1 MPEVVYLNGQ
11 RVPREE
17 ACISIDDR
25 GFLFGDAVYEVL
37 RAHGGRLWAADR
49 HYHRLRRSLHEVLIE
64 DVDVAEVQA
73 LTARAVEESG
83 CPEAHVYVH
92 ITRGLE
98 PRALAYRD
106 GLVPTVLIHV
116 RDASGM
122 VSADVCEGVSAITI
136 PDLRW
141 KRCDVKSTNL
151 LANALARKEAKRAGA
166 YEAILYDEE
175 GFITEA
181 AAMSVLAAE
190 GGKVFTTP
198 LGPEILPS
206 ISREL
211 LLEMAR
217 DLGIAVREERIARRR
232 LGAMEEVFLT
242 STMHEVCP
250 VVRLDGVPV
259 GEGRPG
265 PIATRLL
272 AEFRARLAAGDDAP
286 RGAAT

>member
-1 MPEVVYLNGQ
+1 MPEVVYLNGI

-17 ACISIDDR
+17 ARISIDDR

-37 RAHGGRLWAADR
+37 RAYAGRLWAADR
-49 HYHRLRRSLHEVLIE
+49 HFRRLRRSLREVLIE
-64 DVDVAEVQA
+64 GVDVAEVQA
-73 LTARAVEESG
+73 LTARAVEESE
-83 CPEAHVYVH
+83 CPEAHVYVD

-98 PRALAYRD
+98 PRALAYQD

-116 RDASGM
+116 RDACGM
-122 VSADVCEGVSAITI
+122 VPAHACQGVSAITV

-141 KRCDVKSTNL
+141 KRCDIKSTNL
-151 LANALARKEAKRAGA
+151 LANALARKAAKRAGA
-166 YEAILYDEE
+166 YEAIMYDTE

-181 AAMSVLAAE
+181 AAMSVFAAE
-190 GGKVFTTP
+190 GGELFTTP

-211 LLEMAR
+211 LVEMAR
-217 DLGIAVREERIARRR
+217 ALGIPVHEERIARAR
-232 LGAMEEVFLT
+232 LGMMDEVFLT

-250 VVRLDGVPV
+250 VIQLDGAPV
-259 GEGRPG
+259 GDGKVG

-272 AEFRARLAAGDDAP
+272 AEFRARIAAGDDAP
-286 RGAAT
+286 RVRP

>member
-37 RAHGGRLWAADR
+37 RAYGGRLWAADR
-49 HYHRLRRSLHEVLIE
+49 HFRRLRRSLQEVLIE
-64 DVDVAEVQA
+64 GVDVEEVQA
-73 LTARAVEESG
+73 LTTRAVEESG
-83 CPEAHVYVH
+83 YPEAHVYVH

-98 PRALAYRD
+98 PRALAYQD
-106 GLVPTVLIHV
+106 GLIPTVLIHV

-122 VSADVCEGVSAITI
+122 VSADVCEGVSTITV

-141 KRCDVKSTNL
+141 RRCDIKSTNL

-181 AAMSVLAAE
+181 AAMSVFATS
-190 GGKVFTTP
+190 GGEVFTTP

-232 LGAMEEVFLT
+232 LGAMDEVFLT

-250 VVRLDGVPV
+250 VIRLDGALVRDGQV
-259 GEGRPG
+259 G

-286 RGAAT
+286 RVRP